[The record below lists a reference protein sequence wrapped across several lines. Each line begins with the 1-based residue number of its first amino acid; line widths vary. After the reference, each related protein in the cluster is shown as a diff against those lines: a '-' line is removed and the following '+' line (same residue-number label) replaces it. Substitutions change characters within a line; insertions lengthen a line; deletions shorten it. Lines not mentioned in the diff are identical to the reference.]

1 MGCLRAAIHT
11 HCFYTVTI
19 GDKVGA
25 SIISERG
32 AKKRDEPFNPFAPNA
47 SAQRNKR
54 QSERK
59 VVERRPTTARPAPV
73 QPEVTTGMS
82 ELAKKQRDAME
93 RMKRQPGGSK
103 STPST
108 KNAQNASKITSSV
121 EKAAAS
127 QPQVSH
133 EDRIAELRRK
143 SELSRQN
150 AKAKAKPTAEA
161 VVEVLA
167 SEPSTLPAAID
178 TSAQA
183 AEPVTSDGSVANP
196 AAEVIQSTNVFKTI
210 ETTVAKPSADR
221 RRKRRRHDKKGGG
234 RQKQEKKLNRQK
246 YLEYK
251 YAARAILDNPDIPEE
266 HRSNVLGQVWAK
278 GERMGVTDSLE
289 FIEQKVVEEILSE
302 GVAQKL
308 RELVNKMTTRR

>member
-1 MGCLRAAIHT
+1 M
-11 HCFYTVTI
+11 
-19 GDKVGA
+19 D
-25 SIISERG
+25 
-32 AKKRDEPFNPFAPNA
+32 
-47 SAQRNKR
+47 
-54 QSERK
+54 
-59 VVERRPTTARPAPV
+59 
-73 QPEVTTGMS
+73 
-82 ELAKKQRDAME
+82 

-103 STPST
+103 SSLSNRTRPP
-108 KNAQNASKITSSV
+108 ASKITSSV
-121 EKAAAS
+121 AKSAAAA
-127 QPQVSH
+127 PQVSH

-150 AKAKAKPTAEA
+150 AKANAKPSAEA
-161 VVEVLA
+161 VVDVVEA
-167 SEPSTLPAAID
+167 ETPSTQASASP
-178 TSAQA
+178 SAQA
-183 AEPVTSDGSVANP
+183 AAATSEAMVAKP
-196 AAEVIQSTNVFKTI
+196 ATEVIQTSNVFKTI

-251 YAARAILDNPDIPEE
+251 YAARDILDNPDIPEE

-289 FIEQKVVEEILSE
+289 FIDQKVVEEILSE

>member
-1 MGCLRAAIHT
+1 MGAL
-11 HCFYTVTI
+11 
-19 GDKVGA
+19 
-25 SIISERG
+25 SISERG
-32 AKKRDEPFNPFAPNA
+32 GKKRDEPFNPFAPNA

-73 QPEVTTGMS
+73 QPEVTTGMTD
-82 ELAKKQRDAME
+82 LAKKQKDAMD

-103 STPST
+103 SSLSNRTRPP
-108 KNAQNASKITSSV
+108 ASKITSSV
-121 EKAAAS
+121 AKSAAAA
-127 QPQVSH
+127 PQVSH

-150 AKAKAKPTAEA
+150 AKANAKPSAEA
-161 VVEVLA
+161 VVDVVEA
-167 SEPSTLPAAID
+167 ETPSTQASVSP
-178 TSAQA
+178 SAQA
-183 AEPVTSDGSVANP
+183 AAPASSEAMVAKP
-196 AAEVIQSTNVFKTI
+196 ATEVIQTSNVFKTI

-251 YAARAILDNPDIPEE
+251 YAARDILDNPDIPEE

-289 FIEQKVVEEILSE
+289 FIDQKVVEEILSE